1 MSHSPYIVN
10 VTIQNFEQEVI
21 RRSFEAPVL
30 VDFWAEW
37 CGPCK
42 MVLPILEQLAESYA
56 GAVRIAK
63 VNTEVEQQLASQ
75 FGIRSIPTLH
85 VYHQGRKVEEMMGAQ
100 SEAAFRAVLDKY
112 VTRASD
118 AQREQALEMAENG
131 QIDAAIELLRHVVA
145 EDPGNHAAAFDL
157 VRVHLGSGDAVIAQA
172 QLEAYPIELR
182 NSDEGQAL
190 AREIRFAAVAQ
201 DAPDPATLHAAL
213 TTNPNDH
220 HARLQLAV
228 LNVAAGQHEQAL
240 MQLLEVLKRDP
251 GYEDGAAQKNMVAIF
266 DMLGGGELV
275 SRYRRAMFNALH

>member
-1 MSHSPYIVN
+1 MSNSAYIIN
-10 VTIQNFEQEVI
+10 VTLENFEKEVVQ
-21 RRSFEAPVL
+21 RSFEAPVL

-42 MVLPILEQLAESYA
+42 MVLPILEQLADSYA

-63 VNTEVEQQLASQ
+63 VNTETEQQLASQ
-75 FGIRSIPTLH
+75 FGIRSIPTLY

-118 AQREQALEMAENG
+118 AQREQALAMAEAG
-131 QIDAAIELLRHVVA
+131 ETDAAIALLRQVVV

-157 VRVHLGSGDAVIAQA
+157 VRVHLAAGDAATAKA
-172 QLEAYPIELR
+172 QLEAYPAELR
-182 NSDEGQAL
+182 NSGEGLSL
-190 AREIRFAAVAQ
+190 ARELQFAAVAQ
-201 DAPDPATLHAAL
+201 DAPDADSLRTAL
-213 TTNPNDH
+213 ETNPNDH

-228 LNVAAGQHEQAL
+228 LYAATGQHEDAL
-240 MQLLEVLKRDP
+240 AHLLEVLKRAPDH
-251 GYEDGAAQKNMVAIF
+251 EDGAAQKNMVAIF

>member
-1 MSHSPYIVN
+1 MSNSAYIIN
-10 VTIQNFEQEVI
+10 VTLENFEKEVVQ
-21 RRSFEAPVL
+21 RSFEAPVL

-42 MVLPILEQLAESYA
+42 MVLPILEQLADSYA

-63 VNTEVEQQLASQ
+63 VNTETEQQLASQ
-75 FGIRSIPTLH
+75 FGIRSIPTLY

-118 AQREQALEMAENG
+118 AQREQALAMAEAG
-131 QIDAAIELLRHVVA
+131 EIDAAIAQLRQVVV

-157 VRVHLGSGDAVIAQA
+157 VRVHLAAGDAVTAKA
-172 QLEAYPIELR
+172 QLEAYPAELR
-182 NSDEGQAL
+182 NSGEGLSL
-190 AREIRFAAVAQ
+190 ARELQFAAVAQ
-201 DAPDPATLHAAL
+201 GAPDADSLESAL
-213 TTNPNDH
+213 ETNPNDH

-228 LNVAAGQHEQAL
+228 LDAAAGRHEDAL
-240 MQLLEVLKRDP
+240 AHLLEVLKRAPD
-251 GYEDGAAQKNMVAIF
+251 YEDGAAQKNMVAIF